1 MVFFLVGDTY
11 FVRFF
16 NLLYLFAFNFLWY
29 FQGLLL
35 NASFISTTDW
45 QKASDTIKESLC
57 TAPVWRFSDYEEK
70 FMLITDASNHKL
82 LRTLNKAAVNY
93 NTTKKELLVI
103 VCAWKILKQHL
114 LRGKFTIQTD
124 YQALIW
130 LHNFEDPSSQ
140 LLRWRLRLEK
150 YQYNAEYV

>member
-1 MVFFLVGDTY
+1 
-11 FVRFF
+11 
-16 NLLYLFAFNFLWY
+16 
-29 FQGLLL
+29 
-35 NASFISTTDW
+35 
-45 QKASDTIKESLC
+45 
-57 TAPVWRFSDYEEK
+57 
-70 FMLITDASNHKL
+70 MLITDASNHKL